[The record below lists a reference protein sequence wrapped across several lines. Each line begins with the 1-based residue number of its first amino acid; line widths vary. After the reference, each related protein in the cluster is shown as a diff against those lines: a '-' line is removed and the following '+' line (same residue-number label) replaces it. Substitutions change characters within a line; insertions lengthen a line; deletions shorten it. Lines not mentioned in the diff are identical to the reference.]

1 MPNLSYE
8 ACIHL
13 LDRFI
18 GRGIRPS
25 LEKFR
30 CALKELDLERPP
42 YSTVLIAGTNGKGS
56 TSAMVAHTL
65 QSAGFKTG
73 FILSPHLEDVR
84 ERIQI
89 NGGWIGK
96 AAFCEA
102 FETLLPIFEK
112 FELTYYESLVLM
124 GIFHFAS
131 EKVDIAVFEVGMGG
145 RWDAT
150 NAIDPMI
157 TAITSVGLDHQEFL
171 GTTPTKIAGE
181 KAAIARSG
189 VPLICGVP
197 SGEAR
202 EAITAHC
209 KEIGAALVDP
219 VPLPVPPRHLP
230 GAHQFENA
238 AVAHRILLEL
248 STHYPALTADRI
260 QSGIRDTRFP
270 GRLQKI
276 LETPAVFL
284 DGAHNPDGM
293 ETVRRFAK
301 DQYPNTPVHLIFSI
315 MKDKDYPSICKT
327 FPEWVEH
334 VYFVKLDEARALG
347 YADFKTAITVSHS
360 ILLLSQIEPAF
371 FQSPSSFLPP
381 LRGEGRVFFICG
393 SLYLVGAVLK
403 QWRNFD

>member
-1 MPNLSYE
+1 MSINDSTFSKLNS
-8 ACIHL
+8 
-13 LDRFI
+13 FI

-25 LEKFR
+25 LEKFC
-30 CALKELDLERPP
+30 CALKELNLEQPP
-42 YSTVLIAGTNGKGS
+42 YPTILIAGTNGKGS

-65 QSAGFKTG
+65 RSAGFKTG

-96 AAFCEA
+96 AAFCET

-112 FELTYYESLVLM
+112 YQLTYYESLVLM
-124 GIFHFAS
+124 GISHFAS

-150 NAIDPMI
+150 NAIDPAI

-171 GTTPTKIAGE
+171 GTTLAKIAGE

-209 KEIGAALVDP
+209 KEIGATFVDP
-219 VPLPVPPRHLP
+219 VPLPVSPRYLP
-230 GAHQFENA
+230 GTHQHENA

-248 STHYPALTADRI
+248 SKHYPALTADKI

-284 DGAHNPDGM
+284 DGAHNPDGI
-293 ETVRRFAK
+293 ETLRRFAK
-301 DQYPNTPVHLIFSI
+301 DTYPDMRVHLIFSI
-315 MKDKDYPSICKT
+315 MKDKDYPSICRT
-327 FPEWVEH
+327 FSDWVDH
-334 VYFVKLDEARALG
+334 VYFVELDEPRALR
-347 YADFKTAITVSHS
+347 YADFRAVATVPHS
-360 ILLLSQIEPAF
+360 SLLLSQIQPAF
-371 FQSPSSFLPP
+371 FQSPSSFPP
-381 LRGEGRVFFICG
+381 PFEGGGGGRVFFICG

-403 QWRNFD
+403 QWRDF